1 MMTCRP
7 LHVLSAVVTA
17 AVLSAT
23 TWAVGTGAPAL
34 RAARAQEADTASSL
48 RTPWGE
54 PDFQGIWSVELL
66 VPLERPEGVT
76 TPFYTEEQ
84 QAELDRQRAEM
95 SVFGNHVRAER
106 GTEADVAGAYN
117 AVFTSQRPTG
127 RRTGMVIDPPDGR
140 VPPMTPE
147 ALARQAEI
155 REYELALMQN
165 TIVCRDGLPG
175 CGGGEYGPP
184 SPRRE
189 EPPPYYSVSNLN
201 RADGPEDRG
210 LGERC
215 MSGNLPTLRGGFTG
229 IHIRVVQSPGKVS
242 IFYDVG
248 QGQGFQRVIP
258 VTDAPHLP
266 PDVRQWWGD
275 SRGRSGH
282 PGHRTYASGGAIR
295 GRWEGDTLVVDV
307 TNFSEKRD
315 FRGSR
320 GNLHLIER
328 WRRTGPDS
336 MELVTTVE
344 DPTVWTRP
352 WTVIQDFARQPD
364 GPNRIYYEPRCH
376 EGNYGLPGLLIG
388 ARAEERAH
396 EEGRGPHPATRCIAN
411 CASPEGR
418 DPLAL
423 R

>member
-23 TWAVGTGAPAL
+23 IWAVGTGAPAL

-84 QAELDRQRAEM
+84 QSELDRQRAEM

-275 SRGRSGH
+275 SRGR
-282 PGHRTYASGGAIR
+282 
-295 GRWEGDTLVVDV
+295 WEGDTLVVDV

>member
-1 MMTCRP
+1 MTHRP

-17 AVLSAT
+17 VVLAAIAL
-23 TWAVGTGAPAL
+23 AVGTGEPAL
-34 RAARAQEADTASSL
+34 RAAQTQEADTASSL

-76 TPFYTEEQ
+76 TEFYTEER
-84 QAELDRQRAEM
+84 QAELDRQRTGT
-95 SVFGNHVRAER
+95 SVFGNHVRAEP
-106 GTEADVAGAYN
+106 GSEADVAGAYN

-127 RRTGMVIDPPDGR
+127 RRTGMVIDPADGR

-147 ALARQAEI
+147 AQARQAEI

-165 TIVCRDGLPG
+165 TTVCRDGLPG
-175 CGGGEYGPP
+175 CPGEYGPP

-189 EPPPYYSVSNLN
+189 ERPPFYSVGNLN

-215 MSGNLPTLRGGFTG
+215 MSGNLPTFRGGFTG
-229 IHIRVVQSPGKVS
+229 IHIRIVQSPGTVA

-248 QGQGFQRVIP
+248 QGQGFDRIIP
-258 VTDAPHLP
+258 ITDAPHLP
-266 PDVRQWWGD
+266 PDLRQRWGD
-275 SRGRSGH
+275 S
-282 PGHRTYASGGAIR
+282 R

-307 TNFSEKRD
+307 ANFSEKRE

-320 GNLHLIER
+320 ENLHLIER

-344 DPTVWTRP
+344 DRTVWTRP
-352 WTVIQDFARQPD
+352 WTVIQDFAKQPD

-388 ARAEERAH
+388 ARAEEQAY
-396 EEGRGPHPATRCIAN
+396 EEGRGPHPATRCIAG
-411 CASPEGR
+411 CSSPEGR